1 MYLKDF
7 LIKSIS
13 FLLGLKHCVW
23 VWWYLRFVGKWEDQW
38 DWVGICF
45 YTKFY
50 QNLAFSYLISMV
62 NFLLIVLRG
71 NIIIKQRPREFLEN
85 YFIAK
90 IRIVLI
96 SRTLICIYFDLYLL
110 IHINAERH
118 ITFSWNINRNNE
130 LYAVFILWFFYI

>member
-1 MYLKDF
+1 MYLKGF
-7 LIKSIS
+7 LIFIVKLKTLCLNI
-13 FLLGLKHCVW
+13 LLLAAC
-23 VWWYLRFVGKWEDQW
+23 GKFGRSVDLS
-38 DWVGICF
+38 GSLS

-110 IHINAERH
+110 IHNKQGRR
-118 ITFSWNINRNNE
+118 ITFSWNINRNDE